1 MKNRPLAA
9 LLLPG
14 VLAGCVSG
22 AALEADVAAYQD
34 PKAGFIPVFAGS
46 AQATGKRTVW
56 VQSQEE
62 ALELRREIKSLVV
75 QKLVGADTAVQ
86 VALLNNKGLQA
97 AYANIGIDAA
107 DVWQQMLPQNPTVSV
122 GVLGI
127 GAPEMLLFRA
137 IEGMV
142 TTNLQAMYTR
152 ERRVEL
158 ARMKFEQTQ
167 LKAVE
172 ETLRL
177 AADTRRAWIRAVSA
191 NEVVAYLNQ
200 GQAAADAASELAK
213 KLGESGAMPKAAQA
227 REHAFYAELTGQLA
241 EARLNAK
248 LAKEELARLMGLW
261 GSELDFSLPNK
272 LPQLPKSLRSGAA
285 IEAEALRNRVDL
297 KIALLELELAAK
309 AFGLTN
315 ATRYLTD
322 LELISGVEIEQ
333 EVETEYELNGGHLDE
348 RKERKLVMTPQL
360 EFEFVIPIFDS
371 GQARLRKA
379 ELAYLKA
386 ANLVAERAVNVRS
399 EARSAYT
406 SYRARHELAR
416 HYKSNVLPLR
426 QSIEEES
433 LLTYNGMITN
443 TFELLADTQAKIS
456 TLLLSVSA
464 KRDFWLADA
473 DLNAVIF
480 GPGSGASA
488 GSAAAPEMAESGGSP
503 H

>member
-1 MKNRPLAA
+1 M
-9 LLLPG
+9 
-14 VLAGCVSG
+14 
-22 AALEADVAAYQD
+22 
-34 PKAGFIPVFAGS
+34 
-46 AQATGKRTVW
+46 
-56 VQSQEE
+56 
-62 ALELRREIKSLVV
+62 
-75 QKLVGADTAVQ
+75 
-86 VALLNNKGLQA
+86 
-97 AYANIGIDAA
+97 
-107 DVWQQMLPQNPTVSV
+107 
-122 GVLGI
+122 
-127 GAPEMLLFRA
+127 
-137 IEGMV
+137 
-142 TTNLQAMYTR
+142 
-152 ERRVEL
+152 
-158 ARMKFEQTQ
+158 
-167 LKAVE
+167 
-172 ETLRL
+172 
-177 AADTRRAWIRAVSA
+177 
-191 NEVVAYLNQ
+191 VAYLNQ

-333 EVETEYELNGGHLDE
+333 EVETEYELNGGHLDQRE
-348 RKERKLVMTPQL
+348 ERKLVMTPQL

-443 TFELLADTQAKIS
+443 TFELLADTRAKIS